1 MITLHTTPARRSLRS
16 ALRYPP
22 MARLR
27 FKWRRVVAKSW
38 FLSRGYYRWRGTR
51 LVGRPWEEVW
61 YFAYGAN
68 MDDRTFRIRRG
79 IRPLDRGVG
88 RVKGYRL
95 RFNLEGRPKGKAAPA
110 NLYPDPEAEVWGVF
124 YRITRRD
131 LMRLDATEGV
141 RAAAIA
147 MGSSR
152 SRPMTASCS
161 TPLLISPRVSR
172 TTENHLSAIS
182 HCSETVRKCMVCL
195 GITSASWKASSMPHS
210 ECHGAEF

>member
-1 MITLHTTPARRSLRS
+1 MITLRSPTRRQLRF
-16 ALRYPP
+16 ALRRPP
-22 MARLR
+22 TARPR

-38 FLSRGYYRWRGTR
+38 FLSRGYYRLRGAR
-51 LVGRPWEEVW
+51 LVGRPLEEVW

-79 IRPLDRGVG
+79 IQPLDRGVG
-88 RVKGYRL
+88 RVEGYRL

-141 RAAAIA
+141 PGRGYRHAIVAVEANDGRPFDAVTYIAEGKPVDRKPSLRYITLLRDGARAHGLPGDYIRFLESVEHAA
-147 MGSSR
+147 
-152 SRPMTASCS
+152 
-161 TPLLISPRVSR
+161 
-172 TTENHLSAIS
+172 
-182 HCSETVRKCMVCL
+182 
-195 GITSASWKASSMPHS
+195 
-210 ECHGAEF
+210 